1 MTPAPKEEKPAKS
14 AYLKL
19 SSRYRRF
26 VDHLVDGQ
34 TGAEAARLIGCKA
47 KDPKVWA
54 CRVRAQP
61 NIKAAIAEREA
72 QAADEA
78 GITQTR
84 IYRELAHIA
93 FFDHRR
99 LYDESGNPLPIHQL
113 PEDIAAGLAATE
125 IEELF
130 EGRGESREHV
140 GKLHKYRS
148 WPKVEAL
155 KVLAQAKRM
164 LPNQHEHTG
173 KEGTPLPT
181 GPVYVIARE
190 EAQQIGRDLDEKI

>member
-1 MTPAPKEEKPAKS
+1 MTPAPKEEKPQKT
-14 AYLKL
+14 AYWKL
-19 SSRYRRF
+19 SKRLRRF
-26 VDHLVDGQ
+26 VDALVGGA
-34 TGAEAARLIGCKA
+34 TGADAAVEAGCKA
-47 KDPKVWA
+47 QQPKVWA
-54 CRVRAQP
+54 CRMRARPEVRT
-61 NIKAAIAEREA
+61 AIAEREE
-72 QAADEA
+72 QAAEEA

-84 IYRELAHIA
+84 IYQELAHIA
-93 FFDHRR
+93 FFDHRK
-99 LYDESGNPLPIHQL
+99 LYDEAGSPLPIHQL
-113 PEDIAAGLAATE
+113 PEGVAHGLASTE
-125 IEELF
+125 IEDLY
-130 EGRGESREHV
+130 EGRGESREFV

-173 KEGTPLPT
+173 KEGVPLPT